1 MTKLASIFKNMQ
13 GINKAISVIAGLFL
27 IFGLLGIIFSPVGL
41 FAQEGAVQEQ
51 AQSGTNKVTGSS
63 ASMAFLAAG
72 LALGIS
78 VLGAGIALSKIGSAA
93 VAAIAE
99 KPEITGRVIVFAG
112 LAEGLAIWGLIVAV
126 LILGKI

>member
-1 MTKLASIFKNMQ
+1 MNNLASTFKNMK
-13 GINKAISVIAGLFL
+13 GINIAFSLIAVVLIIAGL
-27 IFGLLGIIFSPVGL
+27 IVVVTPFGVI
-41 FAQEGAVQEQ
+41 AQEEGHQTNAEKASNLSGSAV
-51 AQSGTNKVTGSS
+51 G
-63 ASMAFLAAG
+63 MAFLAAG

-78 VLGAGIALSKIGSAA
+78 VIGAAIALSKIGSAA
-93 VAAIAE
+93 VASIAE

>member
-1 MTKLASIFKNMQ
+1 MTNLSSTFKSMK
-13 GINKAISVIAGLFL
+13 GINTAFSVLAAILLIIGLFVVL
-27 IFGLLGIIFSPVGL
+27 APNGLM
-41 FAQEGAVQEQ
+41 AQEAAQEEAQ
-51 AQSGTNKVTGSS
+51 AARVTGDS
-63 ASMAFLAAG
+63 AVGMAFLAAG

-78 VLGAGIALSKIGSAA
+78 VIGAAIALSKIGSAA

-112 LAEGLAIWGLIVAV
+112 LAEGLAIWGLIIAV

>member
-1 MTKLASIFKNMQ
+1 MTNLSSTFKSMK
-13 GINKAISVIAGLFL
+13 GINTAFSVLAVILLIIGLFVVL
-27 IFGLLGIIFSPVGL
+27 VPNGLM
-41 FAQEGAVQEQ
+41 AQEAAQEEAQ
-51 AQSGTNKVTGSS
+51 AARVTGDS
-63 ASMAFLAAG
+63 AVGMAFLAAG

-78 VLGAGIALSKIGSAA
+78 VIGAAIALSKIGSAA

-112 LAEGLAIWGLIVAV
+112 LAEGLAIWGLIIAV

>member
-1 MTKLASIFKNMQ
+1 MTNLSSTFKSMK
-13 GINKAISVIAGLFL
+13 GINTAFSVLAAILLIIGLIVVL
-27 IFGLLGIIFSPVGL
+27 VPNGLM
-41 FAQEGAVQEQ
+41 AQEAAQEEAQ
-51 AQSGTNKVTGSS
+51 AARVTGDS
-63 ASMAFLAAG
+63 AVGMAFLAAG

-78 VLGAGIALSKIGSAA
+78 VIGAAIALSKIGSAA

-112 LAEGLAIWGLIVAV
+112 LAEGLAIWGLIIAV

>member
-1 MTKLASIFKNMQ
+1 MTKLTSTFKSLK
-13 GINKAISVIAGLFL
+13 GINTAFSVLAGILLIIGLFVVL
-27 IFGLLGIIFSPVGL
+27 APNGLM
-41 FAQEGAVQEQ
+41 AQEAAQEEAQ
-51 AQSGTNKVTGSS
+51 AAARVTGDS
-63 ASMAFLAAG
+63 AVGMAFLAAG

-78 VLGAGIALSKIGSAA
+78 VIGAAIALSKIGSAA

-112 LAEGLAIWGLIVAV
+112 LAEGLAIWGLIIAV